1 MPKNI
6 GLNSTHYFIM
16 KILNKQEVKQIAFNY
31 SLDIDFK
38 DFMNLYKQFTAKEYS
53 FSVIDATLAS
63 DNLLRFRKNLLKR
76 I

>member
-38 DFMNLYKQFTAKEYS
+38 NFMNLYKQFTAKEYS

>member
-1 MPKNI
+1 
-6 GLNSTHYFIM
+6 M

-38 DFMNLYKQFTAKEYS
+38 DSMNLYKQFTAKEYS